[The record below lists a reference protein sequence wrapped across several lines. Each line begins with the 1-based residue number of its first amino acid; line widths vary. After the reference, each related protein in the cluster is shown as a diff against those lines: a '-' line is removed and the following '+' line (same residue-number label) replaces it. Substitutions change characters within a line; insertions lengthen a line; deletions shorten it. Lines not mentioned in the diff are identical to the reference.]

1 MSQALSSP
9 ASATQAPSQALFPRL
24 LGDIGGTNARFA
36 WMDGPGAP
44 LSHVQTYRC
53 AEHATL
59 GDAIQHYLAE
69 QEQSRPAACALGI
82 ANPVTGDEVRMTN
95 HHWAF
100 SITALRQQLE
110 LQRLEV
116 INDFTALAL
125 SLPGL
130 EGAALQD
137 LGGIRP
143 SPERLAHPR
152 APMALLGAGTGLGVS
167 GLLPSPQGPLPLA
180 GEGGH
185 VTLSAMD
192 DEESAVLA
200 FLRGNF
206 GHVSA
211 ERALS
216 GPGLLNLYGA
226 AAQLMGQ
233 PADPQMQPEQILP
246 RARAGDPLCQRAVD
260 LFCRFLGSTAGNL
273 ALTLGA
279 TGGVYIGGGIA
290 PRMLPELRASRFRER
305 FEGKGRMKALL
316 APVPCFVIDSPT
328 SPALL
333 GAARALDR
341 AH

>member
-1 MSQALSSP
+1 MSQALP
-9 ASATQAPSQALFPRL
+9 MQVPATQAPFPRL
-24 LGDIGGTNARFA
+24 LGDIGGTHARFA
-36 WMDGPGAP
+36 WMDRPGAA

-53 AEHATL
+53 AEHPTL
-59 GDAIQHYLAE
+59 GDAIQHYLAD
-69 QEQSRPAACALGI
+69 QAQARPAACALGI

-100 SITALRQQLE
+100 SITALRQQLD

-130 EGAALQD
+130 EGAALQE

-143 SPERLAHPR
+143 SPECLAQPR
-152 APMALLGAGTGLGVS
+152 APLALLGAGTGLGVS
-167 GLLPSPQGPLPLA
+167 GLLPSALGPVPLA

-185 VTLSAMD
+185 ATLSAMD
-192 DEESAVLA
+192 DEEAAVLA
-200 FLRGNF
+200 VLRGSF

-216 GPGLLNLYGA
+216 GPGLLNLYRASATLLGV
-226 AAQLMGQ
+226 Q
-233 PADPQMQPEQILP
+233 ADPQLQPEQVLP
-246 RARAGDPLCQRAVD
+246 RARSGDPLCQRAVD

-305 FEGKGRMKALL
+305 FEGKGRLLALL
-316 APVPCFVIDSPT
+316 APIPCFVIDSPT

-341 AH
+341 VH

>member
-1 MSQALSSP
+1 MSQALP
-9 ASATQAPSQALFPRL
+9 TQAPSPQALFPRL
-24 LGDIGGTNARFA
+24 LGDIGGTHARFA
-36 WMDGPGAP
+36 WMDKPGAA

-53 AEHATL
+53 AEHPTL
-59 GDAIQHYLAE
+59 GDAIRQYLSDQDQA
-69 QEQSRPAACALGI
+69 RPAACALGI

-100 SITALRQQLE
+100 SISALQKQLA

-125 SLPGL
+125 SLPSL

-137 LGGIRP
+137 LGGVRP
-143 SPERLAHPR
+143 PPERLARPQ
-152 APMALLGAGTGLGVS
+152 APLALLGAGTGLGVS
-167 GLLPSPQGPLPLA
+167 GLLPSALGPVPLA

-185 VTLSAMD
+185 ATLSAMD
-192 DEESAVLA
+192 DEEAAVLA
-200 FLRGNF
+200 LLRGSF

-216 GPGLLNLYGA
+216 GPGLLNLYRA
-226 AAQLMGQ
+226 AAQLLDVS
-233 PADPQMQPEQILP
+233 ADPAMQPERILP
-246 RARAGDPLCQRAVD
+246 GARAGDPLCRRAVD

-305 FEGKGRMKALL
+305 FEGKGRMQALL
-316 APVPCFVIDSPT
+316 APIPCFVIDSPT

-341 AH
+341 VH

>member
-1 MSQALSSP
+1 MSQAH
-9 ASATQAPSQALFPRL
+9 ATQALFPRL
-24 LGDIGGTNARFA
+24 LGDIGGTHARFA
-36 WMDGPGAP
+36 WMDEPGAP
-44 LSHVQTYRC
+44 LSHVRTYRC
-53 AEHATL
+53 AEHPSL
-59 GDAIQHYLAE
+59 RDAIQHYLDDRDPA
-69 QEQSRPAACALGI
+69 RPAACALGI

-100 SITALRQQLE
+100 SISALQQQLD

-125 SLPGL
+125 SLPSLQGD
-130 EGAALQD
+130 ALQD
-137 LGGIRP
+137 LGGVRP
-143 SPERLAHPR
+143 QPEQLAQPRSPL
-152 APMALLGAGTGLGVS
+152 ALLGAGTGLGVS
-167 GLLPSPQGPLPLA
+167 GLLPSAQGLVPLA

-185 VTLSAMD
+185 ATLSAMD
-192 DEESAVLA
+192 EQEAAVLA
-200 FLRGNF
+200 LLRRSF

-216 GPGLLNLYGA
+216 GPGLQNLYLASAELLGLA
-226 AAQLMGQ
+226 
-233 PADPQMQPEQILP
+233 ADPALRPEQVLP
-246 RARAGDPLCQRAVD
+246 GARAGEPACRLAVD

-290 PRMLPELRASRFRER
+290 PRLLPELRASRFRER
-305 FEGKGRMKALL
+305 FEGKGRMQALL
-316 APVPCFVIDSPT
+316 APIPCFVIDSPT

-341 AH
+341 MH